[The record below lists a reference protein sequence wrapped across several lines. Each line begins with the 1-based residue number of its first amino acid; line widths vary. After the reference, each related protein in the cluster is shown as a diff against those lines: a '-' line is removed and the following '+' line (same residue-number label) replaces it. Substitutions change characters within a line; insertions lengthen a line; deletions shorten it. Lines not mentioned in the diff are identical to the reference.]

1 MTFLGVTQPESD
13 KSYLEFISSDSIPSF
28 FFFFLHRAMWIGEQ
42 ETGQAGRRERAVGEG
57 ERGGNFQ
64 KRGKENQEGLRMK

>member
-13 KSYLEFISSDSIPSF
+13 KSYLEFISSDPYPVF
-28 FFFFLHRAMWIGEQ
+28 FFFFHRAMWIGEQ

>member
-1 MTFLGVTQPESD
+1 MTCLGLHNWKVTNPTLDSSLLTPYPVLFL
-13 KSYLEFISSDSIPSF
+13 FSSSHVD
-28 FFFFLHRAMWIGEQ
+28 RGAGDR
-42 ETGQAGRRERAVGEG
+42 TGRRKRERAVGEG